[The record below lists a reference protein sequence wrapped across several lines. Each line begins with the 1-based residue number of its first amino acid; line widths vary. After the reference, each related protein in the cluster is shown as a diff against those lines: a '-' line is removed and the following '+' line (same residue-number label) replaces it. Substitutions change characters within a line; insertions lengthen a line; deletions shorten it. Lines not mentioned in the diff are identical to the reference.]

1 VRKHREGR
9 YEYVYGLSCFLVVRN
24 GSEFEDEI
32 ERRWW
37 VGLTKET
44 QGLKSFPVS
53 ASFLERFQ
61 RASQY
66 LDDLSIRLVTLYRAR
81 RAFSRFYE
89 DDVRCII

>member
-1 VRKHREGR
+1 V
-9 YEYVYGLSCFLVVRN
+9 VVRN

-44 QGLKSFPVS
+44 QGLKSFAVS

-61 RASQY
+61 RAGQY
-66 LDDLSIRLVTLYRAR
+66 LDDLGYTSCNLVPCPTSILEVL
-81 RAFSRFYE
+81 
-89 DDVRCII
+89 